1 MAGYV
6 YLRLSPPRGL
16 AARADFVER
25 LKSGAL
31 PGAQPLGLFTAQLG
45 WEASEAALLAR
56 RDETGP
62 FSLTDPALATVS
74 ETLLLTPTLR
84 PKQASALQP
93 GGVWVHRRFDV
104 MAGDVQNFI
113 GLSAM
118 AWADF
123 EARFEASIFGLFLVD
138 VPADA
143 PERTLLLITRYA
155 SHGVWEDSRDPTTE
169 AMQTFQK
176 RAALTLRTS
185 AASTLLIAL
194 G

>member
-1 MAGYV
+1 MKA
-6 YLRLSPPRGL
+6 
-16 AARADFVER
+16 
-25 LKSGAL
+25 GAL
-31 PGAQPLGLFTAQLG
+31 QGAQPLGLFTAQLG

-56 RDETGP
+56 RDEVGP
-62 FSLTDPALATVS
+62 LSLAHPARATVG

-84 PKQASALQP
+84 PDADATLQP

-104 MAGDVQNFI
+104 LAGDVQTFI
-113 GLSAM
+113 DLSGM

-138 VPADA
+138 APAEA
-143 PERTLLLITRYA
+143 RERTLLLITRYA

-169 AMQTFQK
+169 AMQTFQR
-176 RAALTLRTS
+176 RAALTLRTR
-185 AASTLLIAL
+185 AASTLLTGL